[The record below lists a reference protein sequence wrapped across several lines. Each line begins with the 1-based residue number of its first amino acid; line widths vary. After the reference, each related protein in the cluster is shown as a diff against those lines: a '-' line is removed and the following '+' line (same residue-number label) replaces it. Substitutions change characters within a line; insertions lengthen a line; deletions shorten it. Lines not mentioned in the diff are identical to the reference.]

1 MLESLALTPFTL
13 AIIAYLS
20 VAYRAEQAFRRAV
33 ERALIRNRECAR
45 AYVTGYVAGFA
56 LGKRGGAEAAMR
68 REAQKPPAGEIRNPV
83 NVAIYGRDEA
93 VILSRP
99 DIFHIEQETPLS
111 PMMVYLISRGTE
123 RPLACAP
130 CEALH
135 KIDHTLRLD
144 RWIEAQRPG
153 CEERN
158 WRRAQ

>member
-1 MLESLALTPFTL
+1 MLESLALTPFTF
-13 AIIAYLS
+13 AIIVYLS
-20 VAYRAEQAFRRAV
+20 AAYRAEQSFRRAV

-68 REAQKPPAGEIRNPV
+68 REAQKPPAGEICNPV

-93 VILSRP
+93 AIISRP

-111 PMMVYLISRGTE
+111 PMMVHMTSRKH
-123 RPLACAP
+123 PLACRP
-130 CEALH
+130 CEALR
-135 KIDHTLRLD
+135 KINHTLRLD